1 MSATTSWLLM
11 TFVGLFIVQAL
22 IHRALFR
29 VSYAIFGSGRAAF
42 RLYALLLWPG
52 VLLHELAHA
61 ITALLLGVRV
71 RRIQLT
77 PTIYEDGS
85 ASLGEVW
92 LRPADYVRSSLIG
105 AAPLLFGSA
114 ALIWIGQNVFGSTSL
129 IAAVNARDINLMIVA
144 LREMITIPDGG
155 GWLYLLLAITLTLLP
170 SAPDR
175 QDWPYLI
182 LLITAVLFVATMWH
196 VETAPLQDWLD
207 GPFAWLA
214 GSFSIALI
222 VGVPVLIVLTL
233 LSWLLRKP
241 RRY

>member
-1 MSATTSWLLM
+1 MSATLSWFLITL
-11 TFVGLFIVQAL
+11 TGVFIVQTL
-22 IHRALFR
+22 IHRTLFR

-71 RRIQLT
+71 HRIQLT

-92 LRPADYVRSSLIG
+92 LRQVDFVRSSLIG
-105 AAPLLFGSA
+105 AAPLVFGSA

-129 IAAVNARDINLMIVA
+129 IAAVDARDVNLMIGA
-144 LREMITIPDGG
+144 LREMITVPEGG
-155 GWLYLLLAITLTLLP
+155 AWLYLLLAITLTLLP

-175 QDWPYLI
+175 HDWPYLV
-182 LLITAVLFVATMWH
+182 LFITAVLFIATMGRID
-196 VETAPLQDWLD
+196 TQPLESVLD
-207 GPFAWLA
+207 VPLAWLA

-233 LSWLLRKP
+233 LAWLLRRP